1 MVDTEEQTEVVE
13 KAKILV
19 LDDHPIVR
27 QGLGLLIN
35 QQPDL
40 MVCCEAE
47 DAEGAMNAIGE
58 CTPDML
64 VVDISLKGTNGIE
77 FVKKCLDRYRNLPIL
92 VLSMHDESLYAERAL
107 RAGARG
113 YIMKKEAT
121 EKLLEAIRAILNS
134 GVYLSE
140 RMAAKLDAD
149 LEGGPIEPP
158 SSPVE
163 RLSDRELEVFE
174 LIGRGRKTSLIA
186 RDLELSVKTVEAHR
200 EHIKAKLKLKSA
212 NELLRFATQWAEE
225 ASASR

>member
-1 MVDTEEQTEVVE
+1 
-13 KAKILV
+13 
-19 LDDHPIVR
+19 
-27 QGLGLLIN
+27 
-35 QQPDL
+35 
-40 MVCCEAE
+40 
-47 DAEGAMNAIGE
+47 
-58 CTPDML
+58 
-64 VVDISLKGTNGIE
+64 
-77 FVKKCLDRYRNLPIL
+77 
-92 VLSMHDESLYAERAL
+92 
-107 RAGARG
+107 
-113 YIMKKEAT
+113 MKKEAT